1 MDLDLLFEDVLNE
14 DFESTEEKLETIIDE
29 NDSLENVKRIL
40 TFMENHPDVDY
51 GMPGPLVHYIERFF
65 LNGYEELLYDSVK
78 NNPTEHTLWMLNRII
93 NSPKLINR
101 DKYLTLMKGIAVS
114 DNVSKQIRSEAK
126 LFLNYQNIYVFR
138 RLTP

>member
-40 TFMENHPDVDY
+40 TFMEKHPDVDY

-126 LFLNYQNIYVFR
+126 LFLNYQNI
-138 RLTP
+138 

>member
-1 MDLDLLFEDVLNE
+1 MNLDLLFEDVLNE
-14 DFESTEEKLETIIDE
+14 DFEGTEEKLETIIEE

-40 TFMENHPDVDY
+40 AFMEKHPDVDY

-114 DNVSKQIRSEAK
+114 DNVSKEIRSEAK
-126 LFLNYQNIYVFR
+126 LFLDYLNI
-138 RLTP
+138 

>member
-14 DFESTEEKLETIIDE
+14 DFEGTEEKLETIIEE

-40 TFMENHPDVDY
+40 TFMEKHPDVDY

-114 DNVSKQIRSEAK
+114 DNVSKQIRNEAK
-126 LFLNYQNIYVFR
+126 MFLDYLNI
-138 RLTP
+138 

>member
-93 NSPKLINR
+93 NSPKLIN
-101 DKYLTLMKGIAVS
+101 KKI
-114 DNVSKQIRSEAK
+114 
-126 LFLNYQNIYVFR
+126 FNIDER
-138 RLTP
+138 NSSIW

>member
-40 TFMENHPDVDY
+40 TFMEKHPDVDY

-65 LNGYEELLYDSVK
+65 LKGYEELLYDSVK
-78 NNPTEHTLWMLNRII
+78 NSPTEHTLWMLNRII
-93 NSPKLINR
+93 NAPKLINR

-114 DNVSKQIRSEAK
+114 DNVPKQIRSEAK
-126 LFLNYQNIYVFR
+126 LFLNYQNI
-138 RLTP
+138 

>member
-126 LFLNYQNIYVFR
+126 LFLNYQNI
-138 RLTP
+138 

>member
-14 DFESTEEKLETIIDE
+14 DFEGTEEKLETIIEE
-29 NDSLENVKRIL
+29 NDSLETVKRIL

-65 LNGYEELLYDSVK
+65 LKGYEELLYDSVK
-78 NNPTEHTLWMLNRII
+78 NSPTEHTLWMLNRII

-114 DNVSKQIRSEAK
+114 DNVPKQIRSEAK
-126 LFLNYQNIYVFR
+126 LFLNYQNM
-138 RLTP
+138 

>member
-40 TFMENHPDVDY
+40 TFMEKHPDVDY

-65 LNGYEELLYDSVK
+65 LKGYEELLYDSVK
-78 NNPTEHTLWMLNRII
+78 NSPTEHTLWMLNRII

-114 DNVSKQIRSEAK
+114 DNVPKQIRSEAK
-126 LFLNYQNIYVFR
+126 LFLNYQNM
-138 RLTP
+138 

>member
-14 DFESTEEKLETIIDE
+14 DFEGSEEKLETIIEE

-40 TFMENHPDVDY
+40 TFMEKHPDVDY

-126 LFLNYQNIYVFR
+126 LFLNYQNI
-138 RLTP
+138 